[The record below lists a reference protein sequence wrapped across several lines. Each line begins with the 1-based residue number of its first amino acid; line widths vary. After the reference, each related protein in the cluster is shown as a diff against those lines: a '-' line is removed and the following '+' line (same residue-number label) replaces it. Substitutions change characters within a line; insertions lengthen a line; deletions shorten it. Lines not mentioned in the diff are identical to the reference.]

1 MVNTDIETLQEK
13 QMAYNKPPGWRSTR
27 TPRLGPLQRAAHAAI
42 QRENRLQAANEKAR
56 RAAELKRLGIS
67 VKDETADAS

>member
-1 MVNTDIETLQEK
+1 MPIYQGL
-13 QMAYNKPPGWRSTR
+13 PTR

-67 VKDETADAS
+67 VKDETTAQPTNPSDKTQENER